1 MDLTSL
7 SLPLLVGLFLT
18 CAVAVWLGG
27 SRLARFVDALSRKTG
42 TGQALMGMLLL
53 GGVSSLPEVAAV
65 STSAWMGNAPLA
77 VNNLLGTASINLLI
91 LAIADFIYGRGA
103 LTAVAARP
111 VTLMQGVLA
120 MVLAILVAMIA
131 TVGDVALFGI
141 GAGAALLASGSVF
154 AFWVSSRF
162 EGRRVW
168 QIVDG
173 EMAEEVEIQH
183 KTERR
188 SQARLVLLIA
198 LCGGLILVG
207 GFVLTAAADALSTKT
222 GLAAGMVGFAL
233 VGLATSLPEISS
245 VTAAV
250 RLGRY
255 QLAIGD
261 IFGTNIFNVMLILL
275 ADIIYRGDPVLAQA
289 GRFEVVGAILTALMT
304 GIFIVGL
311 LERRDRTILRMGY
324 DAFVAV
330 LTFGVG
336 FWLLARM
343 AA

>member
-1 MDLTSL
+1 MDLTTL
-7 SLPLLVGLFLT
+7 SLPLLVALFLT

-27 SRLARFVDALSRKTG
+27 SRLARYVDALSRKTG

-141 GAGAALLASGSVF
+141 GAGAALLASGSVL
-154 AFWVSSRF
+154 AFWISSRF

-173 EMAEEVEIQH
+173 EIAEEVELQH

-188 SQARLVLLIA
+188 SRSHLVLLIA
-198 LCGGLILVG
+198 LCGGLILVA

-261 IFGTNIFNVMLILL
+261 IFGTNIFNIMLILL

-289 GRFEVVGAILTALMT
+289 GRFEVVGATLTALMT

-343 AA
+343 TA